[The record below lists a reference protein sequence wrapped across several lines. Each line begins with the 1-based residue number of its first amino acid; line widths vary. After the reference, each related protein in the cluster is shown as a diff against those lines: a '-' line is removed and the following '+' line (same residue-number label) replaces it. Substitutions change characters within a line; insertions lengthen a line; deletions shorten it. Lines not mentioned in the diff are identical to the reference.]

1 MIARFDMMT
10 CENNS
15 MSKKTGF
22 GAMYR
27 RLSSALMDL
36 AVSPHVL
43 GEIPQP
49 LQQTPANPAQPEP
62 VEHTIATQATDT
74 PDESSQTVSA
84 AQERPV
90 CYVLQQYSRSNALLV
105 DGEARRQHLHT
116 PLQAMDS
123 YLLNEKAS
131 VIFLQRSPSKGSL
144 HQQHLYPP
152 RLVRLLD
159 ALEQNPTLDVDL
171 VPVTVLWG
179 RSPDKEDSWFKLL
192 MADSWATPSTIRQ
205 VMNVGIHGRETYMQ
219 FHEPISLRQLSEQGS
234 RQQPGLSSASYVIR
248 NLSDYLA
255 RQREVV
261 LGPDLSD
268 RRNLVDDLLQ
278 SQGIQQAIAAEVIQ
292 SNLMPAQVNIE
303 ARSYLDEIVSD
314 YSYSAIRFLERTL
327 NWLWTQLYDGVE
339 VHHFNTVRDL
349 AEDYELVY
357 TPCHRSHIDY
367 LLLSFVI
374 YRRGLMVPYIAAGDN
389 LNIPL
394 VGPLLRRGGAFFI
407 RRSFKGNPLYT
418 AVFKEYL
425 HSILVR
431 NTPLEYFIE
440 GGRSRTGRLL
450 PPKAGMLAMTVHS
463 QMRGATGKP
472 VAFIP
477 TYIGYERLMEGG
489 TYVGEMQGKPKEA
502 ESVFGLIRAARKIER
517 IFGKV
522 HVSFGEPV
530 ILDHVLRAHGADT
543 IQIERN
549 DHPLP
554 VEATRAIDDLSA
566 RIMQNINSAAVINPV
581 SLLSLVLLSTPKHA
595 LDEEVCIKQLDTYRT
610 LAQAAPYDDRVEITT
625 LSGREIIAYGLKL
638 KLIKRVNHLLGDM
651 ITIEQGQGVLLTYF
665 RNNILHLFILSSL
678 IASLIQHNGRI
689 SRDDIGSVMH
699 TLYPFLQAE
708 LFLKWRREVLDDVI
722 NRELAALVDAGL
734 VLDDGHDMLFSPAP
748 NSEAFNQLTVLAAPV
763 QQSLERYFMTLTLIS
778 QQGSGRITAKQI
790 EDLSHLLG
798 QRLSVLYEF
807 DSPEFFDRALFR
819 SFIEALTHM
828 EYLTIDDEG
837 IIHFDHRIDSM
848 AEDAR
853 LVLNVET
860 LNTLQHMTCV
870 TDDEVNSAMTAL
882 AKKKERKRRS

>member
-1 MIARFDMMT
+1 MT
-10 CENNS
+10 
-15 MSKKTGF
+15 KKNRF
-22 GAMYR
+22 GAIYR
-27 RLSSALMDL
+27 RLSGALMDL

-43 GEIPQP
+43 GDIPTP
-49 LQQTPANPAQPEP
+49 LQ
-62 VEHTIATQATDT
+62 HTSADTASSTVQADDAS
-74 PDESSQTVSA
+74 PMLEAA
-84 AQERPV
+84 AQAPRPI

-105 DGEARRQHLHT
+105 DGEARRLHLHA
-116 PLQAMDS
+116 PLESMDS
-123 YLLNEKAS
+123 YLLSEDAS
-131 VIFLQRSPSKGSL
+131 VVFLQRRATTSAF

-159 ALEQNPTLDVDL
+159 ALEQNPALDVDL

-179 RSPDKEDSWFKLL
+179 REPDKEDSWFKLM
-192 MADSWATPSTIRQ
+192 MADSWATPSAFRQ
-205 VMNVGIHGRETYMQ
+205 LMNIGVHGRETYVQ
-219 FHEPISLRQLSEQGS
+219 FHDPMSLRELCAQGQQ
-234 RQQPGLSSASYVIR
+234 QQP
-248 NLSDYLA
+248 NLSPASFVVRTLTDYLA

-278 SQGIQQAIAAEVIQ
+278 STGIQQAIAAEIIRTNQ
-292 SNLMPAQVNIE
+292 LPEPLLIE
-303 ARSYLDEIVSD
+303 ARGYLEEIVSD
-314 YSYSAIRFLERTL
+314 YSNSAIRIFERGL

-339 VHHFNTVRDL
+339 VHHFQTVREL

-367 LLLSFVI
+367 LLMSFII

-389 LNIPL
+389 LNIPI
-394 VGPLLRRGGAFFI
+394 VGPFLRRGGAFFI

-425 HSILVR
+425 HSIVTR

-463 QMRGATGKP
+463 HMRGAGKP
-472 VAFIP
+472 IAFIP
-477 TYIGYERLMEGG
+477 TYVGYERLMEGG

-502 ESVFGLIRAARKIER
+502 ESILGLLQAARKIER

-530 ILDHVLRAHGADT
+530 LLDHVLRAHGVDELR
-543 IQIERN
+543 IERN
-549 DHPLP
+549 DDPLP
-554 VEATRAIDDLSA
+554 IEATRAISDLST
-566 RIMQNINSAAVINPV
+566 RIMQNINRAAVINPV

-595 LDEEVCIKQLDTYRT
+595 LDEEVCIKQLDTYRA
-610 LAQAAPYDDRVEITT
+610 LAQSAPYDDRVEITT

-651 ITIEQGQGVLLTYF
+651 IAIEQGQGVLLTYF

-678 IASLIQHNGRI
+678 VAALIQHNGKI
-689 SRDDIGSVMH
+689 SRDNIGNVIH

-708 LFLKWRREVLDDVI
+708 LFLKWPREVISDVI
-722 NRELAALVDAGL
+722 DRELHALIDAGL
-734 VLDDGHDMLFSPAP
+734 VLDDGNDTLYSPAP
-748 NSEAFNQLTVLAAPV
+748 NSEAFNQLTVLAAPI

-819 SFIEALTHM
+819 SFIEALREM
-828 EYLTIDDEG
+828 DYLQIGEDG
-837 IIHFDHRIDSM
+837 IIHFDERINHM
-848 AEDAR
+848 AQDAR
-853 LVLNVET
+853 LVLNVDT

-870 TDDEVNSAMTAL
+870 TDDEVNAAMTAL
-882 AKKKERKRRS
+882 AKKKEKKPRR